1 MIERQERA
9 LVRRRTDGAL
19 LELREEK
26 AQAERA
32 NHEKSRFLAVA
43 SHDLRQPIHA
53 LGLYIDELRRKILDQ
68 EQQQLLGKVEHSID
82 SITRLIN
89 ALLDISRLD
98 AGVVSAQ
105 KQPCHLSELLERIA
119 AGFQQEAACR
129 NIRLVV
135 HPIEGYVNSDPVLLE
150 RIITNLLSNAL
161 RYTPEHGTVLLACR
175 LRGRQILLE
184 IRDNGIG
191 IEKVFQSKIF
201 REFIQLNQN
210 TEQGLGLGLAIV
222 KRLAD
227 LLGHPLMLRSARN
240 RGANFSMLLERASRP
255 EQAGLAEP
263 APGHLNGMRLLIVD
277 HDAQML
283 ASTGMMLKAWGCEV
297 TAASSLKAV
306 QRHLMAGL
314 RWDLV
319 ISDDQG
325 KGAGR
330 LNVIQTVRRYQ
341 GESTPCIRIST
352 DSLAQDEDALVL
364 LKPVK
369 PAKLRSL
376 IQFCCSR
383 HEQPL
388 AKSRPLVVPLSEVR
402 PVAPCLMKGRD

>member
-1 MIERQERA
+1 MQGAIPIMIERQERA

-32 NHEKSRFLAVA
+32 NHDKSRFLAVA

-53 LGLYIDELRRKILDQ
+53 LGLYIDELRRKVSGQ
-68 EQQQLLGKVEHSID
+68 EQQQLLGKVERSID
-82 SITRLIN
+82 SITQLVN

-98 AGVVSAQ
+98 AGVVIAQ
-105 KQPCHLSELLERIA
+105 KQPCDLSEMLERIA

-135 HPIEGYVNSDPVLLE
+135 HATDGYVNSDPVLLE
-150 RIITNLLSNAL
+150 RIFTNLLSNAL
-161 RYTPEHGTVLLACR
+161 RYTPEYGSVLLACR
-175 LRGRQILLE
+175 RRGEQILVE
-184 IRDNGIG
+184 VRDNGIG
-191 IEKVFQSKIF
+191 IDKAFQKKIF
-201 REFIQLNQN
+201 SEFIQLNH
-210 TEQGLGLGLAIV
+210 TSEVSKQGLGLGLAIV

-227 LLGHPLMLRSARN
+227 LLGHPLSLRSARN
-240 RGANFSMLLERASRP
+240 RGANFSVLLERASRP
-255 EQAGLAEP
+255 ACLAEP
-263 APGHLNGMRLLIVD
+263 VMGQLAGKRLLIVD
-277 HDAQML
+277 RDVRVL
-283 ASTGMMLKAWGCEV
+283 GSTEMMLGAWGCKV

-306 QRHLMAGL
+306 QRHLMAGE

-319 ISDDQG
+319 ITDDQVDHKTG
-325 KGAGR
+325 G

-341 GESTPCIRIST
+341 GAATPCILISA
-352 DSLAQDEDALVL
+352 DSFVQTRDATVM

-376 IQFCCSR
+376 IQFLL
-383 HEQPL
+383 Q
-388 AKSRPLVVPLSEVR
+388 
-402 PVAPCLMKGRD
+402 

>member
-68 EQQQLLGKVEHSID
+68 EQQQLVGKVERSID
-82 SITRLIN
+82 SITQLVN
-89 ALLDISRLD
+89 SLLDISRLD
-98 AGVVSAQ
+98 AGVVVAQ
-105 KQPCHLSELLERIA
+105 KHPCNLAELLTRIA
-119 AGFQQEAACR
+119 AGFQQEADCR

-135 HPIEGYVNSDPVLLE
+135 HPIEGYVNSDPVLLD

-161 RYTPEHGTVLLACR
+161 RYTPENGTVLLACR
-175 LRGRQILLE
+175 LRGGQILLE

-191 IEKVFQSKIF
+191 IDKAFQSKIF

-210 TEQGLGLGLAIV
+210 TQVNKQGMGLGLAIV

-227 LLGHPLMLRSARN
+227 LLEHPLTLRSVRN
-240 RGANFSMLLERASRP
+240 RGANFSILLERAHRP
-255 EQAGLAEP
+255 EQAAEP
-263 APGHLNGMRLLIVD
+263 APGHLNGKRLLIVD
-277 HDAQML
+277 HDAQLL
-283 ASTGMMLKAWGCEV
+283 ASTEMMLKSWGGEV
-297 TAASSLKAV
+297 TAASSMKAV
-306 QRHLMAGL
+306 QRHLMAGS

-319 ISDDQG
+319 ISDDQSEG
-325 KGAGR
+325 KGGG
-330 LNVIQTVRRYQ
+330 LTVIQTVRRYQ
-341 GESTPCIRIST
+341 GKSTPYIRIST
-352 DSLAQDEDALVL
+352 DSLEQDEDTQVL

-376 IQFCCSR
+376 IQFLLQR
-383 HEQPL
+383 EAAAHT
-388 AKSRPLVVPLSEVR
+388 
-402 PVAPCLMKGRD
+402 VANNR

>member
-314 RWDLV
+314 RWD
-319 ISDDQG
+319 
-325 KGAGR
+325 
-330 LNVIQTVRRYQ
+330 
-341 GESTPCIRIST
+341 
-352 DSLAQDEDALVL
+352 
-364 LKPVK
+364 
-369 PAKLRSL
+369 
-376 IQFCCSR
+376 
-383 HEQPL
+383 
-388 AKSRPLVVPLSEVR
+388 
-402 PVAPCLMKGRD
+402 